1 MSGAPADVADE
12 NAVSELFD
20 QATGRSAVSTS
31 SSTLQA

>member
-1 MSGAPADVADE
+1 MSGVPADVADE

-20 QATGRSAVSTS
+20 QADSAVSTS